1 MADTTVSVTFTTE
14 DALNLLTCLA
24 LAGLSI
30 REDPQCTIMLADLA
44 DQLRS
49 ALRTSTE

>member
-1 MADTTVSVTFTTE
+1 MAQTTVSVTLTRE

-30 REDPQCTIMLADLA
+30 REEPRCTIMIADLA
-44 DQLRS
+44 GRIRS
-49 ALRTSTE
+49 ALKAEAG